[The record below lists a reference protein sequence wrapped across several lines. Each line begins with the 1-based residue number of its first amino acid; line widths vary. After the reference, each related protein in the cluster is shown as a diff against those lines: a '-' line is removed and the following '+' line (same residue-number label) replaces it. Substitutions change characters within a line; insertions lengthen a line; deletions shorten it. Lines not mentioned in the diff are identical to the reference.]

1 LAFLFFI
8 SVFSVTSVLN
18 LFGSSLDRR
27 REKSVGSVHGW
38 AGPEE
43 SVRVNETLNPDIFAQ
58 NPLQRASRSNDAKFA
73 LQAAKR
79 FLYDE
84 LVFFGF
90 ERACRIDQSAE
101 RREVREPIA
110 QEPHLTR
117 MQVRKIFAA

>member
-1 LAFLFFI
+1 LDFLFFN

-38 AGPEE
+38 ARSEE
-43 SVRVNETLNPDIFAQ
+43 LIRVNETLNPDIFAQ
-58 NPLQRASRSNDAKFA
+58 NPLQSASRSNDLKFA
-73 LQAAKR
+73 MHASKR

-84 LVFFGF
+84 LIFFGL
-90 ERACRIDQSAE
+90 ERTRRIDQPAAW
-101 RREVREPIA
+101 REVREPIA